1 MEGCNTHGSILI
13 DLRSESER
21 SKFTKIEQGQD
32 LQSCVAKM
40 HLMKSTLG
48 REIMDG
54 PGDGQA
60 MLDKIFQDWLSPIA
74 IQTDLN
80 DLA

>member
-1 MEGCNTHGSILI
+1 MRVMENCKHVPEKRRKLLPGVVKSMIENEENI
-13 DLRSESER
+13 
-21 SKFTKIEQGQD
+21 KFTKIEQGQD

-54 PGDGQA
+54 PV
-60 MLDKIFQDWLSPIA
+60 
-74 IQTDLN
+74 TDRPC
-80 DLA
+80 